1 MIRWLFIAFFMSSS
15 LFGQLATFEWE
26 DDCCHV
32 VGTFDSTKVSRVH
45 LQNALNLFGIHSFS
59 SFEHMPILFNPISK
73 EDQQSQFSLFLH
85 EIKEKSEKLAALE
98 LPMGVAFQEALK
110 KETLEFYD
118 LSNLATA
125 LYGAL
130 IDEDFEQLKKL
141 PWHNENLMLEQ
152 YVNALTGTDKNLM
165 EIFQGLIIKMAARNG
180 DSKSVLDKAN
190 NMLIAENWK
199 ELLSIEIITYGWY
212 NEAIQGIQVHEEE
225 QTYNELFLPLFQ
237 EIEFVDCCEP

>member
-1 MIRWLFIAFFMSSS
+1 MIRWLFIALFMSSS
-15 LFGQLATFEWE
+15 LFGQLATFEWD

-45 LQNALNLFGIHSFS
+45 LQNALNLFGINSFS
-59 SFEHMPILFNPISK
+59 SIEHMPILFNPISK

-118 LSNLATA
+118 RSVLATV
-125 LYGAL
+125 LFGAL
-130 IDEDFEQLKKL
+130 IDADFEQLRKL
-141 PWHNENLMLEQ
+141 PWHNENRMLEQ
-152 YVNALTGTDKNLM
+152 YVSALTGSDKHLI
-165 EIFQGLIIKMAARNG
+165 EIFQGLVIKMAARNG
-180 DSKSVLDKAN
+180 DSKSVLDQAN

-237 EIEFVDCCEP
+237 EIEFVDCCVP

>member
-1 MIRWLFIAFFMSSS
+1 
-15 LFGQLATFEWE
+15 
-26 DDCCHV
+26 
-32 VGTFDSTKVSRVH
+32 
-45 LQNALNLFGIHSFS
+45 
-59 SFEHMPILFNPISK
+59 MPILFNPISK

-141 PWHNENLMLEQ
+141 PWHNENRMLEQ

-180 DSKSVLDKAN
+180 DSKSVLDQAN
-190 NMLIAENWK
+190 NMLKAENWR
-199 ELLSIEIITYGWY
+199 ELLSIEIVTYGWY